1 VAPLFLVQRAGANTT
16 QLLGDSCHKH
26 GNAHSL
32 YPGAFAAGEA
42 ADLHPT
48 RRHHGG
54 AGSGPS
60 AGAGAGGGVAEEC
73 TTKLLADSTAASACG
88 AMGLVPVAKGVLGG
102 TIAGGAPV
110 VQQEHQRQQKRG
122 PFGSPVARSPVFG
135 AAAAAVEAFGQEP
148 MGFAAAASQART
160 RSASLSPLLQVSASG
175 AAAPAAASSPAAW
188 HQQHDDKS
196 AAAGAGVND
205 SQLGNEP
212 TLELAGA
219 AAQGAQT
226 QGALE
231 DATLDDFVVPPDLS
245 GGDERPLTMPFSG
258 RS

>member
-1 VAPLFLVQRAGANTT
+1 M
-16 QLLGDSCHKH
+16 
-26 GNAHSL
+26 
-32 YPGAFAAGEA
+32 
-42 ADLHPT
+42 
-48 RRHHGG
+48 
-54 AGSGPS
+54 
-60 AGAGAGGGVAEEC
+60 AEEC